1 MAYNPV
7 PTVAT
12 GDLWTASNHNT
23 YIRDNFAAGVPDIFT
38 AAGDLAIASG
48 ANAAS
53 NLPVGS
59 NGQVLQVIAGM
70 PAWNGADG
78 CFVRR
83 STAQSIPNGF
93 LPTAISS
100 FDIESWDYNN
110 YHSGSNG
117 YITIPE
123 TGIYTVQVGAFFNG
137 HATVGTRR
145 AICVGSP
152 SLSYSAMNSYSQA
165 DGSYQ
170 VDMICTYTG
179 LYNAGAQ
186 LTCLVSQLSGGSLN
200 VYAAYL
206 TIARIK

>member
-48 ANAAS
+48 ANAAT
-53 NLPVGS
+53 NLPIGS
-59 NGQVLQVIAGM
+59 SGQVLQVIAGL

-78 CFVRR
+78 CLVRK
-83 STAQSIPNGF
+83 STAQSISNNV

-100 FDIESWDYNN
+100 FDIESWDYNS
-110 YHSGSNG
+110 YHSGSDG
-117 YITIPE
+117 YITVPE
-123 TGIYTVQVGAFFNG
+123 TGIYTVQVGAFFTG
-137 HATVGTRR
+137 HATVGTKR
-145 AICVGSP
+145 AIYVGTP
-152 SLSYSAMNSYSQA
+152 TLSYYSVNSYSQP

-170 VDMICTYTG
+170 VDMIASFTG
-179 LYNAGAQ
+179 LFNAGQQ
-186 LTCLVSQLSGGSLN
+186 LTCLVAQLSGSAIN
-200 VYAAYL
+200 INAPYL